1 MSASDSTRHD
11 AAKRRALRAA
21 RAVTISFV
29 ALAAAG
35 CAAMVTPLETDA
47 THVADANVPEVAARD
62 AATIVDAHDSPPA
75 QDTAEAGHACS
86 TDAGWEEYSRCCDE
100 NGWDWN
106 LGCAAWGPFVPPE
119 MNESEV

>member
-1 MSASDSTRHD
+1 MSASDPTRHD

-21 RAVTISFV
+21 RAVTISF
-29 ALAAAG
+29 ALAATG

-47 THVADANVPEVAARD
+47 THVADANAPEVIAHD
-62 AATIVDAHDSPPA
+62 AAANVDAHDAPPPR
-75 QDTAEAGHACS
+75 DTAEAGRRCS
-86 TDAGWEEYSRCCDE
+86 NDAGWEEYSRCCE
-100 NGWDWN
+100 EIGWDWN